1 MIRMFHVGAAVSL
14 VCAVTALSVPAHA
27 QMAGAGGGNIGASRG
42 FKGKAQD
49 DGPKVTPPPALPGAI
64 NTIAPAE
71 KTALDLP
78 PTESLFDAINRGDIG
93 SARDA
98 ISRGADLS
106 GHNVLGMTPLDLSV
120 DLSRNDIT
128 FLLLSLRAPDA
139 APVAAIATAG
149 GTPVPSKAS
158 PGTKAATDKT
168 VADTAGV
175 AKPVVTKTPAK
186 AVATAVKPALSV
198 AAVSRQYAGPNDTG
212 TPNPQAGF
220 LGFGGT
226 VQ

>member
-14 VCAVTALSVPAHA
+14 VCAVTALTVPAHA
-27 QMAGAGGGNIGASRG
+27 QMAGAGGGNIGASRN
-42 FKGKAQD
+42 FKGKSQD
-49 DGPKVTPPPALPGAI
+49 EAPKVAPPPALPGAI

-71 KTALDLP
+71 KTVLDLP

-149 GTPVPSKAS
+149 GTPAPAKE
-158 PGTKAATDKT
+158 TAATKV
-168 VADTAGV
+168 VADKAGAARPPTA
-175 AKPVVTKTPAK
+175 KTPAK
-186 AVATAVKPALSV
+186 AVASALKPAPAV
-198 AAVSRQYAGPNDTG
+198 APAPRQYAGQNDTG
-212 TPNPQAGF
+212 TPNPQVGF